1 MADRSEPEPGACR
14 CVRPCADLAHT
25 VGHPPRELSDRLVA
39 DRREE
44 RIAVREMPVGGVGD
58 DADHARH
65 LAQHDRVRASRP
77 RQLEAG
83 LDERGP
89 DGARGRGPL
98 RRDGLP
104 LLLPASQRDLSGQC
118 PHMRVIVD
126 SVHNDSSGDQH
137 EHRNRT
143 ALRHRPTRA
152 TSNGRSPA
160 AGKQIHAIQP
170 SDLAMLEDF
179 HSLGR
184 LATAALID
192 LAQVGAGD
200 RVLDAG
206 TGIGGTAR
214 LIAAERGARVT
225 AVDLTPEYC
234 EVAEWLND
242 AVGLGDMIE
251 VLTADVTELP
261 FDDAS
266 FDVVVSQHVQ
276 MNVADKRRL
285 YAEARRVLAPGG
297 RLALWDVTAG
307 SGGPLHLPV
316 PWATSPE
323 QSHLVT
329 PERLAE
335 LLREA
340 GFATAH
346 WNDLT
351 RPATKAMRD
360 FLAGDRNRRS
370 DSTSS
375 SRTSRPR
382 RPTSCATSPRTGRD

>member
-1 MADRSEPEPGACR
+1 MTTTTDQPYATGLTRSNIERA
-14 CVRPCADLAHT
+14 LA
-25 VGHPPRELSDRLVA
+25 
-39 DRREE
+39 
-44 RIAVREMPVGGVGD
+44 
-58 DADHARH
+58 
-65 LAQHDRVRASRP
+65 
-77 RQLEAG
+77 EAG
-83 LDERGP
+83 KPTD
-89 DGARGRGPL
+89 
-98 RRDGLP
+98 
-104 LLLPASQRDLSGQC
+104 
-118 PHMRVIVD
+118 
-126 SVHNDSSGDQH
+126 
-137 EHRNRT
+137 
-143 ALRHRPTRA
+143 ALQA
-152 TSNGRSPA
+152 
-160 AGKQIHAIQP
+160 

-192 LAQVGAGD
+192 LAQISASD

-234 EVAEWLND
+234 EVAGWLSD

-251 VLTADVTELP
+251 VRTADVTELP
-261 FDDAS
+261 FDAAS

-276 MNVADKRRL
+276 MNIADKRRL

-307 SGGPLHLPV
+307 SRGPLRLPV

-335 LLREA
+335 LLSEA

-346 WNDLT
+346 WNDLSG
-351 RPATKAMRD
+351 PAEKAMRE
-360 FLAGDRNRRS
+360 FLAGEQAPLGLHVFVPDFPAKAANLVRNL
-370 DSTSS
+370 
-375 SRTSRPR
+375 
-382 RPTSCATSPRTGRD
+382 AEGRARLIQAVLTA

>member
-1 MADRSEPEPGACR
+1 MTTTIEQPYATGLTRSNIERA
-14 CVRPCADLAHT
+14 LA
-25 VGHPPRELSDRLVA
+25 E
-39 DRREE
+39 
-44 RIAVREMPVGGVGD
+44 
-58 DADHARH
+58 
-65 LAQHDRVRASRP
+65 
-77 RQLEAG
+77 
-83 LDERGP
+83 
-89 DGARGRGPL
+89 
-98 RRDGLP
+98 
-104 LLLPASQRDLSGQC
+104 
-118 PHMRVIVD
+118 
-126 SVHNDSSGDQH
+126 
-137 EHRNRT
+137 
-143 ALRHRPTRA
+143 
-152 TSNGRSPA
+152 
-160 AGKQIHAIQP
+160 AGKQTHALQA

-192 LAQVGAGD
+192 LAQISASD

-206 TGIGGTAR
+206 TGIGGSAR

-234 EVAEWLND
+234 EVARWLND

-251 VLTADVTELP
+251 VRTADVTELP
-261 FDDAS
+261 FDAAS
-266 FDVVVSQHVQ
+266 FNVVLSQHVQ
-276 MNVADKRRL
+276 MNIADKRRL
-285 YAEARRVLAPGG
+285 YAEARRVLVPGG

-307 SGGPLHLPV
+307 SGGPLRLPV

-351 RPATKAMRD
+351 EPAEKAMRE
-360 FLAGDRNRRS
+360 FLAREQPPLGLHVFVPDFPAKAANLVRNLAEDRARLIQAVLTVRS
-370 DSTSS
+370 
-375 SRTSRPR
+375 R
-382 RPTSCATSPRTGRD
+382 RPT

>member
-1 MADRSEPEPGACR
+1 
-14 CVRPCADLAHT
+14 
-25 VGHPPRELSDRLVA
+25 
-39 DRREE
+39 
-44 RIAVREMPVGGVGD
+44 
-58 DADHARH
+58 
-65 LAQHDRVRASRP
+65 
-77 RQLEAG
+77 
-83 LDERGP
+83 
-89 DGARGRGPL
+89 
-98 RRDGLP
+98 
-104 LLLPASQRDLSGQC
+104 
-118 PHMRVIVD
+118 MRVLWTV
-126 SVHNDSSGDQH
+126 STTPSRRPKH
-137 EHRNRT
+137 ENHIEQPYSTGQARSDIER
-143 ALRHRPTRA
+143 ALT
-152 TSNGRSPA
+152 A
-160 AGKQIHAIQP
+160 AGKDIHAMQP
-170 SDLAMLEDF
+170 SELAMLEDF

-184 LATAALID
+184 FATVALID
-192 LAQVGAGD
+192 LAQIGAGD

-214 LIAAERGARVT
+214 LIAAERGAHVT

-234 EVAEWLND
+234 DVAAWLND

-266 FDVVVSQHVQ
+266 FDVVFSQHVQ

-307 SGGPLHLPV
+307 PGGPLHFPV

-340 GFATAH
+340 GFATTH

-351 RPATKAMRD
+351 GAAPNAMRD
-360 FLAGDRNRRS
+360 FLAGDPPPLGLHVFVPDFRAKAANLVRNLAEN
-370 DSTSS
+370 
-375 SRTSRPR
+375 RTRLIQAVL
-382 RPTSCATSPRTGRD
+382 TVDK

>member
-1 MADRSEPEPGACR
+1 M
-14 CVRPCADLAHT
+14 
-25 VGHPPRELSDRLVA
+25 
-39 DRREE
+39 
-44 RIAVREMPVGGVGD
+44 
-58 DADHARH
+58 
-65 LAQHDRVRASRP
+65 
-77 RQLEAG
+77 
-83 LDERGP
+83 
-89 DGARGRGPL
+89 
-98 RRDGLP
+98 
-104 LLLPASQRDLSGQC
+104 
-118 PHMRVIVD
+118 
-126 SVHNDSSGDQH
+126 
-137 EHRNRT
+137 
-143 ALRHRPTRA
+143 
-152 TSNGRSPA
+152 
-160 AGKQIHAIQP
+160 QP
-170 SDLAMLEDF
+170 SELAMLEDF

-184 LATAALID
+184 FATVALID

-214 LIAAERGARVT
+214 LIAAERGAHVT
-225 AVDLTPEYC
+225 AVDLTSEYC
-234 EVAEWLND
+234 DIAAWLNE

-266 FDVVVSQHVQ
+266 FDVVFSQHVQ

-285 YAEARRVLAPGG
+285 YAEAHRVLAPGG

-307 SGGPLHLPV
+307 PGGPLHFPV

-340 GFATAH
+340 GFATTH

-351 RPATKAMRD
+351 EP
-360 FLAGDRNRRS
+360 RRTPCV
-370 DSTSS
+370 TSS
-375 SRTSRPR
+375 PAIRPPLGLHVFVPDFRAKAANLVRNLAENRTRLIQAVL
-382 RPTSCATSPRTGRD
+382 TVDK